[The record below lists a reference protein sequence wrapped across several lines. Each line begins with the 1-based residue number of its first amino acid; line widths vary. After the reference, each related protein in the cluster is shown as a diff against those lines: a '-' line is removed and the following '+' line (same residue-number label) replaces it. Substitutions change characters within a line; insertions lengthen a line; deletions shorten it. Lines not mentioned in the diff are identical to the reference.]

1 MKTIHKKIRVIGA
14 LVVILFVSMGLWLG
28 RTVYLQG
35 SQWANTAYNPRI
47 TSAKRSVT
55 PGDITDRSGVTLVS
69 TDQDKNRT
77 YISNTTTR
85 RALSHTT
92 GDTSNMS
99 GAGVQTMQASV
110 LYDISGSFFDRLL
123 QIYTGAGKRGND
135 IQLTVDAVLTDSI
148 ARKFPEGYEGAV
160 VVMNYRTGEI
170 LSMVSKGEY
179 EWISL
184 LNEIEE
190 RKNSAKSSA
199 ANDDFML
206 IERYLDNIGEPSS
219 DSLPYDISSA
229 AIADYEWDDADECET
244 SDSDEQDALIDSF
257 IEAEKK
263 GELFVPKVQ
272 NVEENS
278 PQEKDSLS
286 LKKIREKAF
295 LSESLAK
302 LYVKQHKYEQA
313 LAIFSSLNLKYS
325 KKFTYF
331 AHQIRYL
338 ETILSYEKG
347 EESK

>member
-1 MKTIHKKIRVIGA
+1 MLQSLIGNIGSLDSQSADQLVELIDRHPYCQAFQMLYAVALANIH
-14 LVVILFVSMGLWLG
+14 
-28 RTVYLQG
+28 
-35 SQWANTAYNPRI
+35 
-47 TSAKRSVT
+47 
-55 PGDITDRSGVTLVS
+55 S
-69 TDQDKNRT
+69 TKLNAQVQ
-77 YISNTTTR
+77 
-85 RALSHTT
+85 RAAIA
-92 GDTSNMS
+92 MP
-99 GAGVQTMQASV
+99 
-110 LYDISGSFFDRLL
+110 DRLKL
-123 QIYTGAGKRGND
+123 CQ
-135 IQLTVDAVLTDSI
+135 V
-148 ARKFPEGYEGAV
+148 
-160 VVMNYRTGEI
+160 
-170 LSMVSKGEY
+170 VSKGEY

-199 ANDDFML
+199 DNDDFML

>member
-1 MKTIHKKIRVIGA
+1 MLQSLIGNIGSLDSQSADQLVELIDRHPYCQAFQMLYAVALANIHSTKLNVQVQRAAI
-14 LVVILFVSMGLWLG
+14 SM
-28 RTVYLQG
+28 
-35 SQWANTAYNPRI
+35 P
-47 TSAKRSVT
+47 
-55 PGDITDRSGVTLVS
+55 
-69 TDQDKNRT
+69 
-77 YISNTTTR
+77 
-85 RALSHTT
+85 
-92 GDTSNMS
+92 
-99 GAGVQTMQASV
+99 
-110 LYDISGSFFDRLL
+110 DRLKL
-123 QIYTGAGKRGND
+123 CQ
-135 IQLTVDAVLTDSI
+135 V
-148 ARKFPEGYEGAV
+148 
-160 VVMNYRTGEI
+160 
-170 LSMVSKGEY
+170 VSKGEY

-184 LNEIEE
+184 LNEIEA
-190 RKNSAKSSA
+190 RRNSDKNRA
-199 ANDDFML
+199 ANDDFIL

>member
-1 MKTIHKKIRVIGA
+1 MLQSLIGNIGSLDSQSADQLVELIDRHPYCQAFQMLYAVALANIHSTK
-14 LVVILFVSMGLWLG
+14 L
-28 RTVYLQG
+28 
-35 SQWANTAYNPRI
+35 NTQ
-47 TSAKRSVT
+47 V
-55 PGDITDRSGVTLVS
+55 
-69 TDQDKNRT
+69 Q
-77 YISNTTTR
+77 
-85 RALSHTT
+85 RAAIA
-92 GDTSNMS
+92 MP
-99 GAGVQTMQASV
+99 
-110 LYDISGSFFDRLL
+110 DRLKL
-123 QIYTGAGKRGND
+123 CQ
-135 IQLTVDAVLTDSI
+135 V
-148 ARKFPEGYEGAV
+148 
-160 VVMNYRTGEI
+160 
-170 LSMVSKGEY
+170 VSKGEY

-199 ANDDFML
+199 ANDDLML
-206 IERYLDNIGEPSS
+206 IERYLDNIDEPSS

-257 IEAEKK
+257 IEAENK

>member
-1 MKTIHKKIRVIGA
+1 MLQSLIGKIDSFDSQSAEQLVELIERHPYCQAFQMLYAVALANIHSTKLNVQVQRAAI
-14 LVVILFVSMGLWLG
+14 SM
-28 RTVYLQG
+28 
-35 SQWANTAYNPRI
+35 P
-47 TSAKRSVT
+47 
-55 PGDITDRSGVTLVS
+55 
-69 TDQDKNRT
+69 
-77 YISNTTTR
+77 
-85 RALSHTT
+85 
-92 GDTSNMS
+92 
-99 GAGVQTMQASV
+99 
-110 LYDISGSFFDRLL
+110 DRLKL
-123 QIYTGAGKRGND
+123 CQ
-135 IQLTVDAVLTDSI
+135 
-148 ARKFPEGYEGAV
+148 
-160 VVMNYRTGEI
+160 
-170 LSMVSKGEY
+170 MVSKGEY

-184 LNEIEE
+184 LNEIEA
-190 RKNSAKSSA
+190 RRNSDKNRA

-219 DSLPYDISSA
+219 DSMPYDISSA
-229 AIADYEWDDADECET
+229 ALANNYEWDYADECET
-244 SDSDEQDALIDSF
+244 SNSDEQDALIDSF
-257 IEAEKK
+257 IEAEEK

-278 PQEKDSLS
+278 PQAMDSLS

-338 ETILSYEKG
+338 ESILSYEKG

>member
-1 MKTIHKKIRVIGA
+1 MLQSLIGNIGSLDSQSADQLVELIDRHPYCQAFQMLYAVALANIH
-14 LVVILFVSMGLWLG
+14 
-28 RTVYLQG
+28 
-35 SQWANTAYNPRI
+35 
-47 TSAKRSVT
+47 
-55 PGDITDRSGVTLVS
+55 S
-69 TDQDKNRT
+69 TKLNAQVQ
-77 YISNTTTR
+77 
-85 RALSHTT
+85 RAAIA
-92 GDTSNMS
+92 MP
-99 GAGVQTMQASV
+99 
-110 LYDISGSFFDRLL
+110 DRLTL
-123 QIYTGAGKRGND
+123 CQ
-135 IQLTVDAVLTDSI
+135 V
-148 ARKFPEGYEGAV
+148 
-160 VVMNYRTGEI
+160 
-170 LSMVSKGEY
+170 VSKGEY

>member
-1 MKTIHKKIRVIGA
+1 MLQSLIGKIDSFDSQSAEQLVELIERHPYCQAFQMLYAVALANIHSTKLNVQVQRAAI
-14 LVVILFVSMGLWLG
+14 SM
-28 RTVYLQG
+28 
-35 SQWANTAYNPRI
+35 P
-47 TSAKRSVT
+47 
-55 PGDITDRSGVTLVS
+55 
-69 TDQDKNRT
+69 
-77 YISNTTTR
+77 
-85 RALSHTT
+85 
-92 GDTSNMS
+92 
-99 GAGVQTMQASV
+99 
-110 LYDISGSFFDRLL
+110 DRLKL
-123 QIYTGAGKRGND
+123 CQ
-135 IQLTVDAVLTDSI
+135 V
-148 ARKFPEGYEGAV
+148 
-160 VVMNYRTGEI
+160 
-170 LSMVSKGEY
+170 VSKGEY

-184 LNEIEE
+184 LNEIEA
-190 RKNSAKSSA
+190 RRNSDKNRA

-229 AIADYEWDDADECET
+229 ALANNYEWDYADECET
-244 SDSDEQDALIDSF
+244 SNSDEQDALIDSF
-257 IEAEKK
+257 IEAEEK

-278 PQEKDSLS
+278 PQAMDSLS

-338 ETILSYEKG
+338 ESILSYEKG

>member
-1 MKTIHKKIRVIGA
+1 MAKTKDDFKMQRDAAHGISSSEPKVKEKRSMKYLDPKTDLTFKKI
-14 LVVILFVSMGLWLG
+14 F
-28 RTVYLQG
+28 YKH
-35 SQWANTAYNPRI
+35 P
-47 TSAKRSVT
+47 
-55 PGDITDRSGVTLVS
+55 D
-69 TDQDKNRT
+69 
-77 YISNTTTR
+77 
-85 RALSHTT
+85 
-92 GDTSNMS
+92 
-99 GAGVQTMQASV
+99 
-110 LYDISGSFFDRLL
+110 LL
-123 QIYTGAGKRGND
+123 
-135 IQLTVDAVLTDSI
+135 
-148 ARKFPEGYEGAV
+148 
-160 VVMNYRTGEI
+160 
-170 LSMVSKGEY
+170 
-179 EWISL
+179 ISL
-184 LNEIEE
+184 LNEIEA
-190 RKNSAKSSA
+190 RRNSDKNRA
-199 ANDDFML
+199 ANDDFLL

-278 PQEKDSLS
+278 PQEMDSLS

>member
-1 MKTIHKKIRVIGA
+1 MLQSLIGNIGSLDSQSADQLVELIDRHPYCQAFQMLYAVALANIH
-14 LVVILFVSMGLWLG
+14 
-28 RTVYLQG
+28 
-35 SQWANTAYNPRI
+35 
-47 TSAKRSVT
+47 
-55 PGDITDRSGVTLVS
+55 S
-69 TDQDKNRT
+69 TKLNAQVQ
-77 YISNTTTR
+77 
-85 RALSHTT
+85 RAAIA
-92 GDTSNMS
+92 MP
-99 GAGVQTMQASV
+99 
-110 LYDISGSFFDRLL
+110 DRLKL
-123 QIYTGAGKRGND
+123 CQ
-135 IQLTVDAVLTDSI
+135 V
-148 ARKFPEGYEGAV
+148 
-160 VVMNYRTGEI
+160 
-170 LSMVSKGEY
+170 VSKGEY

-199 ANDDFML
+199 AKDDFML

-229 AIADYEWDDADECET
+229 AIADYEWDDADEFET
-244 SDSDEQDALIDSF
+244 SVSDEQDALIDSF
-257 IEAEKK
+257 IEAEEK

>member
-1 MKTIHKKIRVIGA
+1 MLQSLIGKIDSFDSQSAEQLVELIERHPYCQAFQMLYAVALANIH
-14 LVVILFVSMGLWLG
+14 
-28 RTVYLQG
+28 
-35 SQWANTAYNPRI
+35 
-47 TSAKRSVT
+47 
-55 PGDITDRSGVTLVS
+55 S
-69 TDQDKNRT
+69 TKLNAQVQ
-77 YISNTTTR
+77 
-85 RALSHTT
+85 RAAIA
-92 GDTSNMS
+92 MP
-99 GAGVQTMQASV
+99 
-110 LYDISGSFFDRLL
+110 DRLKL
-123 QIYTGAGKRGND
+123 CQ
-135 IQLTVDAVLTDSI
+135 V
-148 ARKFPEGYEGAV
+148 
-160 VVMNYRTGEI
+160 
-170 LSMVSKGEY
+170 VSKGEY

-184 LNEIEE
+184 LNEIEA
-190 RKNSAKSSA
+190 RRNSDKNRA
-199 ANDDFML
+199 ANDDFIL

>member
-1 MKTIHKKIRVIGA
+1 MLQSLIGKIDSFDSQSAEQLVELIERHPYCQAFQMLYAVALANIHSTKLNVQVQRAAI
-14 LVVILFVSMGLWLG
+14 SM
-28 RTVYLQG
+28 
-35 SQWANTAYNPRI
+35 P
-47 TSAKRSVT
+47 
-55 PGDITDRSGVTLVS
+55 
-69 TDQDKNRT
+69 
-77 YISNTTTR
+77 
-85 RALSHTT
+85 
-92 GDTSNMS
+92 
-99 GAGVQTMQASV
+99 
-110 LYDISGSFFDRLL
+110 DRLKL
-123 QIYTGAGKRGND
+123 CQ
-135 IQLTVDAVLTDSI
+135 V
-148 ARKFPEGYEGAV
+148 
-160 VVMNYRTGEI
+160 
-170 LSMVSKGEY
+170 VSKGEY

-184 LNEIEE
+184 LNEIEA
-190 RKNSAKSSA
+190 RRNSDKNRA

-229 AIADYEWDDADECET
+229 ALANNYEWDYADECDT
-244 SDSDEQDALIDSF
+244 SNSDEQDALIDSF
-257 IEAEKK
+257 IEAEEK

-278 PQEKDSLS
+278 PQEMDSLS

-338 ETILSYEKG
+338 ESILSYEKG

>member
-1 MKTIHKKIRVIGA
+1 MLQSLIGNIGSLDSQSADQLVELIDRHPYCQAFQMLYAVALANIH
-14 LVVILFVSMGLWLG
+14 
-28 RTVYLQG
+28 
-35 SQWANTAYNPRI
+35 
-47 TSAKRSVT
+47 
-55 PGDITDRSGVTLVS
+55 S
-69 TDQDKNRT
+69 TKLNAQVQ
-77 YISNTTTR
+77 
-85 RALSHTT
+85 RAAIA
-92 GDTSNMS
+92 MP
-99 GAGVQTMQASV
+99 
-110 LYDISGSFFDRLL
+110 DRLKL
-123 QIYTGAGKRGND
+123 CQ
-135 IQLTVDAVLTDSI
+135 V
-148 ARKFPEGYEGAV
+148 
-160 VVMNYRTGEI
+160 
-170 LSMVSKGEY
+170 VSKGEY

-286 LKKIREKAF
+286 LKNTRKSIFKREFGKTICQTA
-295 LSESLAK
+295 
-302 LYVKQHKYEQA
+302 
-313 LAIFSSLNLKYS
+313 
-325 KKFTYF
+325 
-331 AHQIRYL
+331 QI
-338 ETILSYEKG
+338 
-347 EESK
+347 

>member
-1 MKTIHKKIRVIGA
+1 MLQSLIGKIDSFDSQSAEQLVELIERHPYCQAFQMLYAVALANIHSTKLNVQVQRAAI
-14 LVVILFVSMGLWLG
+14 SM
-28 RTVYLQG
+28 
-35 SQWANTAYNPRI
+35 P
-47 TSAKRSVT
+47 
-55 PGDITDRSGVTLVS
+55 
-69 TDQDKNRT
+69 
-77 YISNTTTR
+77 
-85 RALSHTT
+85 
-92 GDTSNMS
+92 
-99 GAGVQTMQASV
+99 
-110 LYDISGSFFDRLL
+110 DRLKL
-123 QIYTGAGKRGND
+123 CQ
-135 IQLTVDAVLTDSI
+135 V
-148 ARKFPEGYEGAV
+148 
-160 VVMNYRTGEI
+160 
-170 LSMVSKGEY
+170 VSKGEY
-179 EWISL
+179 EWMSL
-184 LNEIEE
+184 LNEIEA
-190 RKNSAKSSA
+190 RRNSDKNRA
-199 ANDDFML
+199 ANDDFIL

-229 AIADYEWDDADECET
+229 ALANNYEWDYADECET
-244 SDSDEQDALIDSF
+244 SNSDEQDALIDSF
-257 IEAEKK
+257 IEAEEK

-278 PQEKDSLS
+278 PQEMDSLS